1 MRRNMTKLIN
11 PTEPKTPRREPGL
24 SDSIGSFPVWMLK
37 IIDFFTPD
45 CLIKKTPPEQE
56 NSKK

>member
-1 MRRNMTKLIN
+1 MTKLIN